1 MSKFKIPK
9 KSTNIDM
16 TAMCDVAFLLLTF
29 FMLATKF
36 KPEDP
41 VEIKTPASVSS
52 KAVPD
57 KNVLLILFDKEGR
70 IFFQMDNPDR
80 KLETIRSLNDSKGLG
95 LSAEQM
101 SVFVNEASMGVPFN
115 QLASYL
121 ALDKEDAR
129 KIEQPGIPADS
140 LNNELLWWVDAALRS
155 YVGKFDALSKPVV
168 LNILLKGDNTST
180 YGTFKRVVDVLKKQD
195 QLKFNLITSVEDVP
209 EGTALYAT
217 RNKK

>member
-57 KNVLLILFDKEGR
+57 KDVMLILFDKEGR
-70 IFFQMDNPDR
+70 IFFQMDNPNE
-80 KLETIRSLNDSKGLG
+80 KLKTIRLLNDSKGLG

-101 SVFVNEASMGVPFN
+101 NVFVNEASMGVPFN

-121 ALDKEDAR
+121 SLDREDAKR
-129 KIEQPGIPADS
+129 VVQPGIPADS
-140 LNNELLWWVDAALRS
+140 LNNELLWWVDAAIRS
-155 YVGKFDALSKPVV
+155 YIGKT
-168 LNILLKGDNTST
+168 LNILLKGDNAAT
-180 YGTFKRVVDVLKKQD
+180 YETFKRVVNVLKKQD
-195 QLKFNLITSVEDVP
+195 QFQFNLITSVEDVP

-217 RNKK
+217 RNSRTPVQNNEK